1 MAGRL
6 GKNLR
11 QGHKAEDLG
20 IMFLRNFCAVAQL
33 RQEDDIGID
42 AVATLLREEK
52 GLLYAENTF
61 FAQIKS
67 KSVSEILY
75 EGNELDWLINQ
86 DLPLFIISIDKE
98 EDDIKIYTTNPA
110 YQIITF
116 RAYNKLKLALTTTN
130 QKFFKRHEIDG
141 DVFSVDIGPPIIE
154 SSYDSSKTT
163 EEQQRLYMSMKK
175 WVEEE
180 HKQTQMRKL
189 GFSMLAKWATEED
202 PDYYAKIVNGNTANI
217 IRDLMA
223 AKPFVGYLS
232 NHLEWNGE
240 TEEYKKDVM
249 RGLKKWYKEYDID
262 VSLNVDKNILHKDDD
277 KEIYT

>member
-141 DVFSVDIGPPIIE
+141 GVFSVDIGPPIIE

-223 AKPFVGYLS
+223 AKPFVEYLS

>member
-75 EGNELDWLINQ
+75 QGDELDWLINQ

-110 YQIITF
+110 YQIIAF
-116 RAYNKLKLALTTTN
+116 RAYDKLKLRLTTAN

-141 DVFSVDIGPPIIE
+141 DIFSVDIGPPIIK
-154 SSYDSSKTT
+154 SSYDSSKTS
-163 EEQQRLYMSMKK
+163 EEQQRLYRFMKK

-189 GFSMLAKWATEED
+189 GFSMLAKWITEEE

-223 AKPFVGYLS
+223 AKPFIEYLS
-232 NHLEWNGE
+232 NHLEWDGG
-240 TEEYKKDVM
+240 TEEYKKEVM

>member
-75 EGNELDWLINQ
+75 EGNELNWLINQ

-223 AKPFVGYLS
+223 AKPFVEYLS

>member
-42 AVATLLREEK
+42 AVATLLREET

-223 AKPFVGYLS
+223 AKPFVEYLS